1 MPTNS
6 ALLDDLEAGIRAG
19 DVLRLSRAIT
29 LVESE
34 RADHMKLGAELMTR
48 LGEAEK
54 PAFRLGV
61 SGTPGVGKSTFVET
75 VGRRRTA
82 AGRRVAVLAIDPSSR
97 VSGGSILGDKTRMSE
112 LARDPLAFVRP
123 SPTSGRLGGVARKTR
138 EAIGLCEAAGFD
150 DVIVETVGVGQSEIG
165 VSDMVDETLVLLLPR
180 SGDGLQGIKRGIL
193 EAADVVVIHK
203 ADGDLRL
210 AADAARSELESALR
224 LMRGEAVPVR
234 CASSLTG
241 DGIAEL
247 EQLLDTRRAERGDA
261 TVERRRAQNV
271 RWMWRLIDDEIQ
283 SELRRAITSGLESQV
298 FTGELH
304 PREAAQ
310 RVLSGIMRAKEEDE
324 R

>member
-1 MPTNS
+1 MGDT
-6 ALLDDLEAGIRAG
+6 LLDDLEEGIRAG

-34 RADHMKLGAELMTR
+34 RADHMRLGAQLLGR
-48 LGEAEK
+48 LGEPAK

-61 SGTPGVGKSTFVET
+61 SGTPGVGKSTFIET
-75 VGRRRTA
+75 FGRRRTS

-138 EAIGLCEAAGFD
+138 EAIVLCEAAGFD

-224 LMRGEAVPVR
+224 LMRGETVPVR
-234 CASSLTG
+234 TASSVTG
-241 DGIAEL
+241 DGIEAL
-247 EQLLDTRRAERGDA
+247 EVLLDARRAERGDA

-271 RWMWRLIDDEIQ
+271 RWLWRLIDDEIQ
-283 SELRRAITSGLESQV
+283 STLRRAVSSDLEQQV
-298 FTGELH
+298 FRGELH
-304 PREAAQ
+304 PREAAE
-310 RVLSGIMRAKEEDE
+310 RVLGQIMRAKEEDG

>member
-1 MPTNS
+1 MS
-6 ALLDDLEAGIRAG
+6 DALLDDLEQGIRAG

-34 RADHMKLGAELMTR
+34 RADHMRLGAALLTR
-48 LGEAEK
+48 LGEPAK

-61 SGTPGVGKSTFVET
+61 SGTPGVGKSTFIEAF
-75 VGRRRTA
+75 GKRRTE

-138 EAIGLCEAAGFD
+138 EAIVLCEAAGFD

-193 EAADVVVIHK
+193 EAADVVLIHK

-224 LMRGEAVPVR
+224 LMRGSKVPVTT
-234 CASSLTG
+234 ASSVTG
-241 DGIAEL
+241 DGVAAL
-247 EQLLDTRRAERGDA
+247 EELLDTRRAERSAA

-271 RWMWRLIDDEIQ
+271 RWLWRLIDDEIQ
-283 SELRRAITSGLESQV
+283 SRLRGSVSSDLEEKV
-298 FTGELH
+298 FRGQLH
-304 PREAAQ
+304 PREAAE
-310 RVLSGIMRAKEEDE
+310 RVLGQIMRAKEEDG

>member
-1 MPTNS
+1 MS
-6 ALLDDLEAGIRAG
+6 DVLLDDLEEGIRAG
-19 DVLRLSRAIT
+19 DVFRLSRAIT

-34 RADHMKLGAELMTR
+34 RADHMRLGAQLLGR
-48 LGEAEK
+48 LGEPST

-61 SGTPGVGKSTFVET
+61 SGTPGVGKSTFIET
-75 VGRRRTA
+75 FGRRRTG

-138 EAIGLCEAAGFD
+138 EAIVLCEAAGFD

-180 SGDGLQGIKRGIL
+180 SGDSLQGIKRGIL

-210 AADAARSELESALR
+210 PADAARSELESALR
-224 LMRGEAVPVR
+224 LMRGEAVPVLT
-234 CASSLTG
+234 ASSLTG
-241 DGIAEL
+241 DGIPEL
-247 EQLLDTRRAERGDA
+247 EELLDVRRAERCDA

-271 RWMWRLIDDEIQ
+271 RWLWRLIDDVIQ
-283 SELRRAITSGLESQV
+283 SRLRQAVTSDLEAQV
-298 FTGELH
+298 FSGELH
-304 PREAAQ
+304 PREAAEQ
-310 RVLSGIMRAKEEDE
+310 VLGQIMRAKKEDE

>member
-1 MPTNS
+1 MSDT
-6 ALLDDLEAGIRAG
+6 LLDDLERGIRAG

-34 RADHMKLGAELMTR
+34 RADHMRLGATLLTR
-48 LGEAEK
+48 LGEPAK

-61 SGTPGVGKSTFVET
+61 SGTPGVGKSTFIEAF
-75 VGRRRTA
+75 GKRRTK

-138 EAIGLCEAAGFD
+138 EAIVLCEAAGFD

-193 EAADVVVIHK
+193 EAADVVLIHK

-224 LMRGEAVPVR
+224 LMRGTTVPVKT
-234 CASSLTG
+234 ASSVTG
-241 DGIAEL
+241 DGVAAL
-247 EQLLDTRRAERGDA
+247 EELLDTRRAERGDA

-271 RWMWRLIDDEIQ
+271 RWLWRLIDDEIQ
-283 SELRRAITSGLESQV
+283 SRLRGTVSSELEEQV
-298 FTGELH
+298 FSGQLH
-304 PREAAQ
+304 PREAAE
-310 RVLSGIMRAKEEDE
+310 RVLRQIMRAKEENG
-324 R
+324 